1 VSTISRKRLVGV
13 VLCIGLLYLPPVSA
27 SNASRAAAVA
37 DLGSAGELKHFRF
50 ESERLNDRMDL
61 RVNVATG
68 NLILHAKDLKLD
80 GTGIDLEVERFY
92 NSLSSSSSQYGSGWV
107 MSTGKDVRLEP
118 QSNGDIVYFGRSGF
132 RVTFKKTAAGGFTSP
147 NGVDGKLEKKS
158 DGTYEL
164 VFNSSKEKFRFAA
177 SGRLTEQVDK
187 NDNRNAFTYS
197 FDGTLASITDSRN
210 RKTTFTYSG
219 GLLTTMK
226 DPAARLHTYGYDSS
240 KRLVAYTDPAKA
252 KTTYAYD
259 SGGLLTLITDP
270 RGGQTRI
277 QYDAERRAT
286 SVTRVTDVKT
296 GAGSVTRFLYT
307 PSEKK
312 TVVTDARGNETTYK
326 YDDEN
331 KVTKVTDAKGKSR
344 DVSYNS
350 RGNVT
355 TYLDAGQSTPLKFDY
370 DPTEENVT
378 SVTLP
383 TSGTANFK
391 YEDQE
396 NPHFPTSVF
405 DFSNDSK
412 TEPTYA
418 YDYDSKGNLVSA
430 TDKLGNK
437 HSYAY
442 NSNGTLKTVTDARN
456 NVTTYSYDASGHQI
470 KITPPAPLKPLAF
483 TFDAVSRMTSM
494 TDGNNKKSTF
504 TYDAMDRV
512 TKITY
517 ADGSSV
523 SYGYDTNGNLIWR
536 QDSGGGKIN
545 FTYDALNRVVKETPP
560 SLGGLLTYTYDAVG
574 NLTSVSDD
582 GGTTRYEYDKV
593 NMVTAVTDPKGQ
605 KTTFGYDEDQNTLR
619 TETRY
624 PNGVKIGIQYDDSS
638 RITEVKTTKTA
649 SGEVLNRF
657 AYGYQSAAGLDTNLR
672 QHVTDKDGNKTTYS
686 YDGVNRLTG
695 ARTTNG
701 SGQETDVRE
710 YAYDP
715 NSNLTSKK
723 DNATTTSFAYNAA
736 NQLCWLFNGSSS
748 ADCTSA
754 PAGATKY
761 AYDGAG
767 NVTSTS
773 AGLTLVYNA
782 KNQTTSMKPPGGTVE
797 SMTYQGPDQTRRLS
811 KGSMRFGYNALGL
824 SAQTNGGSGVANTTY
839 FTRDNRGT
847 LVSQRAPNN
856 QTHYYLFDGLGSVV
870 GLTDASGNQVA
881 SYSYEPW
888 GAQTSAEPSVA
899 NPWRFASG
907 YKDAGTGFTK
917 FGTRYYDPTTARWT
931 QQDPV
936 RGDIKDP
943 LSLNLFLYA
952 SDNPVN
958 NTDPSGYLDLG
969 FSPVDALSAA
979 GWGLGIGAVA
989 GFAGGCAVGA
999 IPGTLFGGLP
1009 GTGVGCLAG
1018 GAVGAIRVGI
1028 GGAVSGAL
1036 LSIKS
1041 DLSE

>member
-1 VSTISRKRLVGV
+1 VSVTWSWKRVVGII
-13 VLCIGLLYLPPVSA
+13 LCIGLLYLPPLAA
-27 SNASRAAAVA
+27 SGEASRLAAAA

-68 NLILHAKDLKLD
+68 NLILHAKDLKID
-80 GTGIDLEVERFY
+80 GTGLDVEVERFY
-92 NSLSSSSSQYGSGWV
+92 NSLSSSSSQYGPGWV
-107 MSTGKDVRLEP
+107 MSAGKDVRLDP
-118 QSNGDIVYFGRSGF
+118 QSSGEVVYFGRSGF
-132 RVTFKKTAAGGFTSP
+132 RVTFKSLAGGFSAP
-147 NGVDGKLEKKS
+147 NGVDAKLEKKA

-177 SGRLTEQVDK
+177 SGRFTEQVDK
-187 NDNRNAFTYS
+187 NGNRNAFTYNS
-197 FDGTLASITDSRN
+197 DGTLGSITDSRN

-226 DPAARLHTYGYDSS
+226 DFGARLHTYGYDSS
-240 KRLVAYTDPAKA
+240 KRLVAYTDPAKGT
-252 KTTYAYD
+252 TTYAYD
-259 SGGLLTLITDP
+259 SAGLLTLITDP
-270 RGGQTRI
+270 RGGQTKV
-277 QYDAERRAT
+277 QYDADRRAT
-286 SVTRVTDVKT
+286 SVTRVTDVRT
-296 GAGSVTRFLYT
+296 GVGSTTQFAYT
-307 PSEKK
+307 ASEKK

-326 YDDEN
+326 YDDDN

-396 NPHFPTSVF
+396 NPHYPTSVF

-430 TDKLGNK
+430 TDKLGHK
-437 HSYAY
+437 HSYVY

-456 NVTTYSYDASGHQI
+456 NATSYSYDASGHQI
-470 KITPPAPLKPLAF
+470 KITPPAPLKPITF
-483 TFDAVSRMTSM
+483 TFDGVSRMTSM
-494 TDGNNKKSTF
+494 TDGNNRKSSF
-504 TYDAMDRV
+504 AYDLMDRV

-523 SYGYDTNGNLIWR
+523 SYGYDANGNLVWR
-536 QDSGGGKIN
+536 QDSGGGRIN

-560 SLGGLLTYTYDAVG
+560 SLGGLLTYTYDSVG
-574 NLTSVSDD
+574 NLTSLSDD

-593 NMVTAVTDPKGQ
+593 NVVTSVTDPQGR

-619 TETRY
+619 TETNY
-624 PNGVKIGIQYDDSS
+624 PNGVKVGIQYDDSS
-638 RITEVKTTKTA
+638 RITEVKTTRAAT
-649 SGEVLNRF
+649 GDVLNRF

-672 QHVTDKDGNKTTYS
+672 QHVTDMDGNKTAYS

-695 ARTTNG
+695 AKTTNG
-701 SGQETDVRE
+701 SGQQTDVRE
-710 YAYDP
+710 YSYDP
-715 NSNLTSKK
+715 NSNLTTKK
-723 DNATTTSFAYNAA
+723 DNSTTTSFAFNAA
-736 NQLCWLFNGSSS
+736 NQLCWSFNGSSS
-748 ADCTSA
+748 AACASA

-761 AYDGAG
+761 VYDGAG
-767 NVTSTS
+767 NLTSTS
-773 AGLTLVYNA
+773 LGLALLYNA
-782 KNQTTSMKPPGGTVE
+782 KNQTTSMKPPGGTAE

-811 KGSMRFGYNALGL
+811 KGSIRFGYNVLGL

-847 LVSQRAPNN
+847 LVSQRGPNN

-870 GLTDASGNQVA
+870 GLTDASGAQVA

-888 GAQTSAEPSVA
+888 GGQTSAEPSVA

-931 QQDPV
+931 QQDPI
-936 RGDIKDP
+936 RGEIKQP
-943 LSLNLFLYA
+943 ITLNLYHYA
-952 SDNPVN
+952 HLNPVN
-958 NTDPSGYLDLG
+958 VTDPSGRIGIVAVGLI
-969 FSPVDALSAA
+969 AAAA
-979 GWGLGIGAVA
+979 GVSAYLAAVA
-989 GFAGGCAVGA
+989 VGAGDEAASFAGGCVGA
-999 IPGTLFGGLP
+999 VAAFPFAKTP
-1009 GTGVGCLAG
+1009 VTAG
-1018 GAVGAIRVGI
+1018 GAALGCVGAGGLWALGVKGAQAIR
-1028 GGAVSGAL
+1028 
-1036 LSIKS
+1036 
-1041 DLSE
+1041 D